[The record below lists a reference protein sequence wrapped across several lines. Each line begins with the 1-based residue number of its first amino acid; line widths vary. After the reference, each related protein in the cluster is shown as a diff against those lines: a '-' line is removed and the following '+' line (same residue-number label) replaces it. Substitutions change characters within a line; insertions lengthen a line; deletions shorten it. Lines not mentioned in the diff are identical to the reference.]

1 MSQSDPARPGSWD
14 RNKRLPKRYCH
25 VMLPLH
31 CHFMGEVT
39 WVVNRVVYA
48 AVGGA
53 LRTILKDILAKID
66 AEIARLELVKASLSE
81 PGAAVANQ

>member
-1 MSQSDPARPGSWD
+1 M
-14 RNKRLPKRYCH
+14 
-25 VMLPLH
+25 
-31 CHFMGEVT
+31 
-39 WVVNRVVYA
+39 NRVVYA

-81 PGAAVANQ
+81 PGQRLPISDVIVGDHTGVTRECGLSSSRVTQMSDRVL